1 MCTMAKVP
9 SLSAMGAELCDQV
22 GIATSTNLYGPVM
35 VSAIPCSM
43 RLFFPHVCR
52 VQLFVI
58 AETKMWNFPVLGSSI
73 ALPPQLVSFG
83 AIPYP
88 CGKVTGLK
96 FMVEQSGPDQG
107 LSHTQTPPFF
117 SPFREQSGGA
127 GPSAREPPSSARA
140 DTSIFAASEQP
151 RSRSQQHARAHAGRA
166 AGEEGASHRRR
177 GPVRPRQQNRHFL
190 IAGS

>member
-1 MCTMAKVP
+1 MWTMAKVP
-9 SLSAMGAELCDQV
+9 SLSAMGAELWDHV

-35 VSAIPCSM
+35 VSATPCSM
-43 RLFFPHVCR
+43 RLLLPHVCR

-58 AETKMWNFPVLGSSI
+58 AETKIWNFPVLGSSI

-96 FMVEQSGPDQG
+96 FMVEQLGPDQG

-117 SPFREQSGGA
+117 SPFREHSGGA
-127 GPSAREPPSSARA
+127 GPSAREPPSSARTG
-140 DTSIFAASEQP
+140 TSIFAAK
-151 RSRSQQHARAHAGRA
+151 
-166 AGEEGASHRRR
+166 RREKKT
-177 GPVRPRQQNRHFL
+177 
-190 IAGS
+190 AY